1 MSVFRPRLA
10 PSVGCADWL
19 PQRGSNVS
27 AELAATANSSP
38 IGGFG
43 ACAGRPRNGGGGL
56 AAAVLLASAALLPTL
71 AHADPTTTTVS
82 DVIVTATRLPAPV
95 DLTPG
100 AYVITDKDIAQRQ
113 ATFAADVLNTVP
125 SLSVFSEGAFG
136 GLTSVRQRGASSD
149 QTLVLVDGMPVNDA
163 SQPEGGF
170 DFSAIDLADIKRV
183 EVLNGPQSSIWGSDA
198 IGGVISFTTK
208 EPTGVGLN
216 AETGAYGTTRLSGS
230 VGVANDRWA
239 LGASAASF
247 DTNGISAADARF
259 GNTEPDGDREITAS
273 LRGRFTINPIV
284 EIDGQV
290 RVNQSRTDIDGFPP
304 PNFIL
309 GDTNDVSDSRSLDAY
324 LRAKVTG
331 PFGLNQELSVSHY
344 TISRGDSG
352 DSGPFGFDA
361 SRDVY
366 RWTVTG
372 GDVKDGLSFI
382 GGAERDNTDASL
394 STGAHS
400 DLGESSVFL
409 AGQWRPIE
417 RLTTSASIRYD
428 DPDKYHGQV
437 TARLGAGYE
446 IGGGVS
452 VVASYGQG
460 FKTPTISETVC
471 DFCTPMKP
479 SVGLQP
485 EHAEGEDL
493 GLVWRPNPQV
503 SVRVTAFNLNVRDE
517 IVFSGFN
524 GPYVNLPSARSR
536 GVEAE
541 LEAALGWGFS
551 LQASYSHDDAIDEST
566 GRQQLRVPKDMASG
580 GVFWT
585 GGKTHLGLTVR
596 DEASQPDTD
605 QNFNPIARPGFTVAN
620 LTGSY
625 DVTKHLT
632 LTARVENLGGA
643 HYEETYGFGEPGRSV
658 YVGFKFKD

>member
-1 MSVFRPRLA
+1 MSVSRL
-10 PSVGCADWL
+10 PY
-19 PQRGSNVS
+19 
-27 AELAATANSSP
+27 AA
-38 IGGFG
+38 
-43 ACAGRPRNGGGGL
+43 L
-56 AAAVLLASAALLPTL
+56 LLASASLLPTL
-71 AHADPTTTTVS
+71 AYADPATPVTE
-82 DVIVTATRLPAPV
+82 VIVTATRLPAPV

-208 EPTGVGLN
+208 EPNGVSLN
-216 AETGAYGTTRLSGS
+216 AETGAYGTSRLSGS

-239 LGASAASF
+239 LGASVASF
-247 DTNGISAADARF
+247 DTNGISAADSSF

-273 LRGRFTINPIV
+273 LRGRFTVNPIV
-284 EIDGQV
+284 EVDGQV
-290 RVNQSRTDIDGFPP
+290 RINQSRTDIDGFPP
-304 PNFIL
+304 PFFIAL
-309 GDTNDVSDSRSLDAY
+309 SDTDDVSNSRSLDAY
-324 LRAKVTG
+324 LRAKITG
-331 PFGLNQELSVSHY
+331 PFGLNQEFSVSHY

-352 DSGPFGFDA
+352 ESGPFSYDA
-361 SRDVY
+361 NRDVY
-366 RWTVTG
+366 RWTVAG
-372 GDVKDGLSFI
+372 GDAKDGLSFI

-394 STGAHS
+394 STGLRS

-428 DPDKYHGQV
+428 DPDKYHGQA
-437 TARLGAGYE
+437 TARVGAGYE
-446 IGGGVS
+446 IGGGFS

-471 DFCTPMKP
+471 DFCFPTGP
-479 SVGLQP
+479 SVGLAP
-485 EHAEGEDL
+485 ERAEGEDL
-493 GLVWRPNPQV
+493 GLVWRPNAQV
-503 SVRVTAFNLNVRDE
+503 SARVTAYQLDVHDLIAFVNNR
-517 IVFSGFN
+517 
-524 GPYVNLPSARSR
+524 YVNIDESRSR

-541 LEAALGWGFS
+541 LEAVLGWGFS
-551 LQASYSHDDAIDEST
+551 LQATYSHDDAIDEST
-566 GRQQLRVPKDMASG
+566 GLQELRVPKDMASG

-585 GGKTHLGLTVR
+585 WRKTHLGLTVR
-596 DEASQPDTD
+596 DESSDPDTALD
-605 QNFNPIARPGFTVAN
+605 GFTPITRPGFTVAN

-632 LTARVENLGGA
+632 LTARVENLGDT
-643 HYEETYGFGEPGRSV
+643 HYEEAYGFGEPGRSV
-658 YVGFKFKD
+658 YVGFKFRD